1 MSARQIEIL
10 QRVSP
15 IAGLTVACGLGVY
28 LLYMWVTSVP
38 IVDLRL

>member
-1 MSARQIEIL
+1 MSERQIRL
-10 QRVSP
+10 LRGLSP
-15 IAGLTVACGLGVY
+15 IAGLTVACGLAVY